1 MASDAGIQYP
11 ESPAFGR
18 RQRGNGAGFLTC
30 ESEYGALAE
39 AGEPST
45 AGFTALRFQLGG
57 AAGSLKG
64 EAWCPGKDSNL
75 HGR

>member
-1 MASDAGIQYP
+1 
-11 ESPAFGR
+11 
-18 RQRGNGAGFLTC
+18 LTC
-30 ESEYGALAE
+30 ESEYGALVE